1 MGVKVVPFILF
12 VLAGECLSSLTE
24 HQQQV
29 QDVLE
34 KMYHK
39 ITGIDEKLSKIEDR
53 VTELENSRLH
63 QTPGQAQN
71 PRAPFRRNPGSHSA
85 GRSSVCSLPL
95 EMQPCYDWN
104 GRGPFGN
111 GFFTG
116 RDELDFTGYTGKDE
130 IYFDYMK
137 GLCQIVRMTFK
148 GPPPKIGCITNAN
161 KFHSL
166 ADCRATCQETTEHP
180 CENKQCGDRCLNPE
194 DSSFHKDWSTFFVEK
209 HCQPDGS
216 CKPSI
221 PHTCPSSYRSL
232 VQGDPE
238 GLPGSPDSKNKT
250 VKLCFNHTQLCN
262 DEDLPDQC
270 RTYNTLTDTNRLT
283 ARMHLDTGSVD
294 EEPTRRGGDEK
305 ISDHSGDPNQSEEW
319 QGEGWYRFKNGEP
332 GIRMAAIHE
341 QMATKADENCGA
353 NNGAY
358 WNTEV
363 QEIPNGFG
371 ENKDSTVKFGS
382 DIKDMKVT
390 NCGRF
395 FVYFLPNAPPDYGYC
410 FVRVTMK
417 DFKENVEVYSD

>member
-12 VLAGECLSSLTE
+12 ALAGECLSLTL
-24 HQQQV
+24 HQKQV
-29 QDVLE
+29 DDVLE

-39 ITGIDEKLSKIEDR
+39 ISEIDEKLSKIENR
-53 VTELENSRLH
+53 VTELENS
-63 QTPGQAQN
+63 QT
-71 PRAPFRRNPGSHSA
+71 
-85 GRSSVCSLPL
+85 
-95 EMQPCYDWN
+95 
-104 GRGPFGN
+104 
-111 GFFTG
+111 
-116 RDELDFTGYTGKDE
+116 K
-130 IYFDYMK
+130 
-137 GLCQIVRMTFK
+137 
-148 GPPPKIGCITNAN
+148 PK
-161 KFHSL
+161 
-166 ADCRATCQETTEHP
+166 
-180 CENKQCGDRCLNPE
+180 ENKPTNLE
-194 DSSFHKDWSTFFVEK
+194 DAMRTLGMH
-209 HCQPDGS
+209 
-216 CKPSI
+216 
-221 PHTCPSSYRSL
+221 SYRSL
-232 VQGDPE
+232 DE
-238 GLPGSPDSKNKT
+238 GSPDSKNKT

-283 ARMHLDTGSVD
+283 ARVSFENGTVF
-294 EEPTRRGGDEK
+294 EEPRRHGCPMDVACEK
-305 ISDHSGDPNQSEEW
+305 MSDHSGDPNQSEEW

-371 ENKDSTVKFGS
+371 ENKDSRVKFGS

>member
-39 ITGIDEKLSKIEDR
+39 ITGIDEKLSKIEKR
-53 VTELENSRLH
+53 VTDLENSH
-63 QTPGQAQN
+63 TTPMENKPTNLENAM
-71 PRAPFRRNPGSHSA
+71 RNLGGSGRYSYRSLDTMFCGLKKCGEQCTVKSATNEIKPGVIRYKIKH
-85 GRSSVCSLPL
+85 
-95 EMQPCYDWN
+95 
-104 GRGPFGN
+104 
-111 GFFTG
+111 
-116 RDELDFTGYTGKDE
+116 
-130 IYFDYMK
+130 
-137 GLCQIVRMTFK
+137 GLC
-148 GPPPKIGCITNAN
+148 N
-161 KFHSL
+161 
-166 ADCRATCQETTEHP
+166 D
-180 CENKQCGDRCLNPE
+180 
-194 DSSFHKDWSTFFVEK
+194 
-209 HCQPDGS
+209 DGS
-216 CKPSI
+216 CKAADTVKCHDAPDKEV
-221 PHTCPSSYRSL
+221 HVYRSL
-232 VQGDPE
+232 DE
-238 GLPGSPDSKNKT
+238 TK
-250 VKLCFNHTQLCN
+250 KLCFNHTELCN

-270 RTYNTLTDTNRLT
+270 STYNTLTNTNRLT
-283 ARMHLDTGSVD
+283 ARVSFGDDPNVYP
-294 EEPTRRGGDEK
+294 EPDRLGGDEK
-305 ISDHSGDPNQSEEW
+305 MSDHSGDPNQSEEW